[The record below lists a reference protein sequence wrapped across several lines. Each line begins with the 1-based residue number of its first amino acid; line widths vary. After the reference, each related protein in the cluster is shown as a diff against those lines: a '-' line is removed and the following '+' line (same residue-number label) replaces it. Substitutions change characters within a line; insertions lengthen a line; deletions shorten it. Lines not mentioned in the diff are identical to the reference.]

1 VHKQTDDNVTAGDV
15 ISTDPGSGSSIAKG
29 GTVTVNVS
37 AGAGTILLPNVGGE
51 QYNAAYEQLKAL
63 GFTNINP
70 VSDNQSSLPSGEV
83 DHMTPAASGKYAPSQ
98 PITLYVSGGGVAV
111 PNVSNGTESYQ
122 EAEQILSGDG
132 FIPVLSAIP
141 ATGQTVAP
149 GVVYNQNPPANTVK
163 PRGSKVQIFYEP
175 LNATPSPSASASAT
189 SPTPTPSATTPTPT
203 ASGSA
208 TGSPTDSGSPS
219 PGT

>member
-1 VHKQTDDNVTAGDV
+1 VHQQTDANVNKGLV
-15 ISTDPGSGSSIAKG
+15 INTEPGSGSSIAKG

-37 AGAGTILLPNVGGE
+37 LGAGTILLPNVGGE

-70 VSDNQSSLPSGEV
+70 VSDNQSPLPSGEV
-83 DHMTPAASGKYAPSQ
+83 DRMTPAASGKYAPSQ
-98 PITLYVSGGGVAV
+98 LITLYVSGGGVAV

-132 FIPVLSAIP
+132 FVPVLSAIP

-175 LNATPSPSASASAT
+175 LNST
-189 SPTPTPSATTPTPT
+189 PTPTPSATT
-203 ASGSA
+203 
-208 TGSPTDSGSPS
+208 GSPTATATSPS
-219 PGT
+219 PTTSATATGTPPSTATPTPGT